1 VPNTQRPGAGD
12 AEPKLL
18 EELRIQE
25 PRSPNKSPQSK
36 QGSSII
42 VASFVRVE
50 PERDGEGWIVITAT
64 GHGWILGSRSDAL
77 REKRWHDRQWGR
89 A

>member
-12 AEPKLL
+12 AEPKA

-25 PRSPNKSPQSK
+25 PRSSNKSPQPK

-42 VASFVRVE
+42 RAPFVRI
-50 PERDGEGWIVITAT
+50 EREINGEGWVGIAAN

-77 REKRWHDRQWGR
+77 QEKRWHDRQWGR
-89 A
+89 S

>member
-1 VPNTQRPGAGD
+1 MDYLARREPSRNSVISLGRP
-12 AEPKLL
+12 
-18 EELRIQE
+18 RI
-25 PRSPNKSPQSK
+25 
-36 QGSSII
+36 
-42 VASFVRVE
+42 E

-64 GHGWILGSRSDAL
+64 GNGWILGSRSDAL

>member
-1 VPNTQRPGAGD
+1 MDQISDVIRAPIT
-12 AEPKLL
+12 
-18 EELRIQE
+18 RI
-25 PRSPNKSPQSK
+25 
-36 QGSSII
+36 
-42 VASFVRVE
+42 E
-50 PERDGEGWIVITAT
+50 PERDGEGWIVIASS